1 MSNEISYRECPFWIA
16 IENLD
21 VLSGHTMIEENDTLH
36 IASKNINGII
46 SFDLNQYLTS

>member
-16 IENLD
+16 IENQD
-21 VLSGHTMIEENDTLH
+21 VLLGRTMIENDTLH